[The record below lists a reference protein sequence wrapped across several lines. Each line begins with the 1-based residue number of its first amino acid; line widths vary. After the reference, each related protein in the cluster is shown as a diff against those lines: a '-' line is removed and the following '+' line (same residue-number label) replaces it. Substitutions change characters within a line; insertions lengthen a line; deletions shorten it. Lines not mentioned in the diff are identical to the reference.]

1 MFGLPDPRVQEL
13 VTAVVVK
20 KGGSGLTEDELIEFV
35 NQRVNQY
42 QKIRGGLKFV
52 DSIPRNPQG
61 KILKPNL
68 KKLFE

>member
-20 KGGSGLTEDELIEFV
+20 KEGSGLTEDELIEFV

>member
-20 KGGSGLTEDELIEFV
+20 KGGSGLTEDDLIEFV